1 MLHLLCAGLARLSSE
16 QGDRTLAAGRAARK
30 HHPPV
35 RKHTEDSDHCDA
47 QVSVY
52 CSWNTTDAEDH
63 VLDTPSC
70 ILTEGELDYGATV
83 VSVYN
88 RSTNETTG
96 FATLDIVA
104 LEHTDP
110 RLSAFAAGYAEG
122 HQTAGEIAL
131 FYQNVYEFGDQGP
144 SEALTNWVTDNDV
157 WTRQQAAQ
165 HAETD
170 DYWMSVAT
178 VLSRFDGMLAGYENN
193 RMASYQPERESRKP
207 DASKKASSRPNTRQ
221 GTPTDPVARLP
232 SLSKLDLLWINLD
245 GDLFD
250 LQIAVGEL
258 AITSNAC
265 KPRPSRT
272 GKGKDK
278 PPHCAESSRGVRP
291 IGRNGRARRGFA
303 RAEVENSTTGPM
315 LRCSA
320 LVKHRADKRE
330 LYFGHSTWDTYGTAA
345 PRIYKHLTLPRQLNE
360 VPRRARWNPPP
371 SPASLSRLLRPV
383 SPPPRQATAL
393 RTISMSS
400 SPGFLSSIDDWFLIG
415 EPNLTT
421 SDSHFASTKLS
432 VIETSL
438 EMKDM
443 NAYKAIKSASVL
455 CWIRTMVANQL
466 ATDAPS
472 WAHTFGQQASGTYN
486 NQWMV
491 LDVNKAQ
498 AATMTAGELPDDSF
512 WVIEEVPGLVHA
524 EDQSGHL
531 NKYGFWS
538 SFNEVYYSDT
548 ASIAGDTHDYYEQLR
563 FKIFDELQAAVNSSG
578 DFARLIAWNDYKHD
592 SISQSPLEAVMARG
606 DLETNPSWMVAGG
619 GIDAKYST
627 VSMAAANLGS
637 HARAGPTDDDQPSF
651 CWSRAFEST
660 PHAGHPRC
668 FEYEWGKF
676 APLDVA
682 ALLQQSPSHRGTNT
696 LER

>member
-16 QGDRTLAAGRAARK
+16 QGDRTLAAGRATRRIPR
-30 HHPPV
+30 HPV
-35 RKHTEDSDHCDA
+35 RKHTDTSDHADA

-52 CSWNTTDAEDH
+52 CSWNTETTDAEGH

-70 ILTEGELDYGATV
+70 GLTEGELADDATV

-110 RLSAFAAGYAEG
+110 RLSAFGAGYAEG
-122 HQTAGEIAL
+122 YQTADEIAL
-131 FYQNVYEFGDQGP
+131 FYKNVYEFGDQGP
-144 SEALTNWVTDNDV
+144 SEVLTKWVTDNDV
-157 WTRQQAAQ
+157 WTREQAEQ
-165 HAETD
+165 LAETD

-360 VPRRARWNPPP
+360 VPRRAQWNPPP
-371 SPASLSRLLRPV
+371 PIRPE
-383 SPPPRQATAL
+383 PRT
-393 RTISMSS
+393 
-400 SPGFLSSIDDWFLIG
+400 
-415 EPNLTT
+415 
-421 SDSHFASTKLS
+421 
-432 VIETSL
+432 
-438 EMKDM
+438 
-443 NAYKAIKSASVL
+443 
-455 CWIRTMVANQL
+455 
-466 ATDAPS
+466 
-472 WAHTFGQQASGTYN
+472 
-486 NQWMV
+486 
-491 LDVNKAQ
+491 
-498 AATMTAGELPDDSF
+498 
-512 WVIEEVPGLVHA
+512 
-524 EDQSGHL
+524 
-531 NKYGFWS
+531 
-538 SFNEVYYSDT
+538 
-548 ASIAGDTHDYYEQLR
+548 
-563 FKIFDELQAAVNSSG
+563 
-578 DFARLIAWNDYKHD
+578 
-592 SISQSPLEAVMARG
+592 
-606 DLETNPSWMVAGG
+606 
-619 GIDAKYST
+619 
-627 VSMAAANLGS
+627 
-637 HARAGPTDDDQPSF
+637 PT
-651 CWSRAFEST
+651 C
-660 PHAGHPRC
+660 
-668 FEYEWGKF
+668 
-676 APLDVA
+676 
-682 ALLQQSPSHRGTNT
+682 
-696 LER
+696 